1 MSVSGRVA
9 GEFRG
14 EFRERFR
21 ESFGESLK
29 ESFRSVPGSSSSC
42 RGWQHCNKKL
52 SAALRTTEPTTFGAG
67 EPSA

>member
-1 MSVSGRVA
+1 MFLGELRESFEESSGKVSGRV
-9 GEFRG
+9 
-14 EFRERFR
+14 
-21 ESFGESLK
+21 S
-29 ESFRSVPGSSSSC
+29 SFRSLPGSSSSC